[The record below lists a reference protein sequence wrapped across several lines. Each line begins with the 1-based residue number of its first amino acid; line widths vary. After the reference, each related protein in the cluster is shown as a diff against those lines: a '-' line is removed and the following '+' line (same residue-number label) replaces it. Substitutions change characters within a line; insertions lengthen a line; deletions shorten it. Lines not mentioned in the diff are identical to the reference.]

1 MKSPTPKTN
10 NTQCENPKC
19 ACTDCKC
26 DPCEC
31 NGTSCCG
38 KSGEACS
45 STWCNWKHIIFC
57 VILLASILLNIV
69 LLSDHDRYDRDDS
82 RKIQKTGM
90 MNHDMDMDDMNSHDP
105 MDMSMRDMSAML
117 VGKNGDE
124 LNRAFLEG
132 MIPHHQAAVDMAAFL
147 AASNKPELVKLGW
160 EIITAQT
167 KEIEQMKQWMV
178 DWGYTASGSTGT
190 GMMNHSMMTPQM

>member
-1 MKSPTPKTN
+1 
-10 NTQCENPKC
+10 
-19 ACTDCKC
+19 
-26 DPCEC
+26 
-31 NGTSCCG
+31 
-38 KSGEACS
+38 
-45 STWCNWKHIIFC
+45 
-57 VILLASILLNIV
+57 
-69 LLSDHDRYDRDDS
+69 
-82 RKIQKTGM
+82 
-90 MNHDMDMDDMNSHDP
+90 MNHDMNMEDMRSHDP

-117 VGKNGDE
+117 VGKSGDE

-178 DWGYTASGSTGT
+178 DWGYTASSNTGT